1 MEYKIIDAHAHLW
14 LKQEAVVEGKE
25 VRSLTGGR
33 SLFLGETRQM
43 MPPYMVDGANTAEMF
58 ISNMDYAQVS
68 GAVITQEYIDGN
80 QNDYLLE
87 VSRRYPD
94 RLLVCGM
101 AEFREPGYFE
111 EVKTMHQQGFK
122 AIKVPAQRL
131 IMSGK
136 RVRLTDAEMM
146 QTFKFMEK
154 NELILSIDL
163 ADGALQT
170 EEMEEVIAECPNL
183 KIAIG
188 HFGMVTRPEWQ
199 SQIMLARHKNVRI
212 ESGGIT
218 WLFHREFY
226 PYNGAAWAIR
236 EAADLVGM
244 DKLMW
249 GSDYPRTMAVI
260 TYRMSYDFLQ
270 KSNLLTQAEKAQF
283 LGENAELFYSFRN
296 LSKIEAVLSMVE

>member
-43 MPPYMVDGANTAEMF
+43 MPPYMVDGANTAEML

-80 QNDYLLE
+80 QNEYLME
-87 VSRRYPD
+87 VARRYPD

-101 AEFREPGYFE
+101 AEFRQPGYFE
-111 EVKTMHQQGFK
+111 EVKEMHRQGFR

-131 IMSGK
+131 IMRDK
-136 RVRLTDAEMM
+136 RVRLTDPEMIE
-146 QTFKFMEK
+146 TFRFMEK
-154 NELILSIDL
+154 NGLILSIDL
-163 ADGALQT
+163 ADGAEQVV
-170 EEMEEVIAECPNL
+170 EMEEVIAECPRL

-188 HFGMVTRPEWQ
+188 HFGMVTRPDWQ
-199 SQIMLARHKNVRI
+199 TQILLARHKNVRI

-226 PYNGAAWAIR
+226 PYKGATWAIK
-236 EAADLVGM
+236 EAAGLVGM

-260 TYRMSYDFLQ
+260 TYRMSYDFVQ
-270 KSNLLTQAEKAQF
+270 KSNLFSEAEKAMF
-283 LGENAELFYSFRN
+283 LGGNAEKFYSFCN
-296 LSKIEAVLSMVE
+296 LSKIDTILSMVE